1 MNTRLHLNLVSRA
14 CLLCMASA
22 MAPAIAQTSA
32 NTAATPTDQLAPVE
46 IKGTYDNA
54 VGTSNA
60 ASQGVVTAKL
70 IENRPTLRPAEV
82 LEFVPGVIVTQH
94 SGDGKANQYFLRGFN
109 LDHGTDFATFVDG
122 MPVNMPTHAHG
133 HGYSDLNWLI
143 PELVNRISYKKGPYF
158 ADEGDFSSAG
168 VARLGLFDNLS
179 SGIASLTVGEERY
192 ARALITQS
200 VQWLGGNVLYAL
212 ETAHNNGPW
221 EQPEG
226 FHRANGV
233 LRYSAA
239 SDNARTSFTAMAYSA
254 AWHSTDQIPQ
264 RAVDQGL
271 VGRFGAID
279 PTDGGN
285 TERTSLSFQ
294 TERKSDA
301 GTFKANAYAIA
312 SKLNLV
318 SNFTYDLEPPRLSLR
333 GLGCPPAG
341 CNPPWGGSAANLDQ
355 PAQPR
360 NADQFVQAE
369 SRQVLGG
376 GVSQSFATPF
386 GGLDSTTTVGTS
398 LRMDSLAPVG
408 LYKGLGG
415 QRTDTVQESQVRQSL
430 FGLYAENSTA
440 WTPTLRTLL
449 GARYDRMEVDVRSS
463 IAENSGQQSADL
475 ASPKLSV
482 ILGPWNKTEYF
493 VNIGSGFHSNDA
505 RGVTARLSPKE
516 GTPIDP
522 SPALVR
528 TTGSELGLRTEAI
541 AGLQSSL
548 ALWQLDIG
556 SELVFAGDAGDTG
569 ASGASRRWGVEFN
582 NHYRATPWLLLD
594 ADLAL
599 SRAEFTTA
607 QGDAPNA
614 GRYVPGSVETVVS
627 LGATISDRGPW
638 SGQFQ
643 LRYFGPRPLIEDN
656 SQRSDATTLAYLRV
670 GYQISRKTKLALDV
684 FNLFDS
690 KASDIDYYYT
700 SRLPG
705 EPSEGVADRHFH
717 PVEPRSVRLTLTAHF

>member
-1 MNTRLHLNLVSRA
+1 MKNRSAFKPRAIASTRALPRWVRPHLTTVASA
-14 CLLCMASA
+14 CLVCMASA
-22 MAPAIAQTSA
+22 MSPAFA
-32 NTAATPTDQLAPVE
+32 QLAPVV
-46 IKGTYDNA
+46 IQGTYDNA
-54 VGTSNA
+54 IGTSNA
-60 ASQGVVTAKL
+60 ASQGVVTSKL

-109 LDHGTDFATFVDG
+109 LDHGTDFATYVDG

-168 VARLGLFDNLS
+168 VARLGFFDTLPN
-179 SGIASLTVGEERY
+179 GIASLTVGENNY
-192 ARALITQS
+192 ARALLTQS
-200 VQWLGGNVLYAL
+200 VPWQGGHVLYAI

-221 EQPEG
+221 EDPER
-226 FHRANGV
+226 FHRGNGV
-233 LRYSAA
+233 LRYSTAT
-239 SDNARTSFTAMAYSA
+239 DNSRTSITAMAYSA

-264 RAVDQGL
+264 RAIDQGL
-271 VGRFGAID
+271 VGRFGSLD

-294 TERKSDA
+294 TERQSDK

-318 SNFTYDLEPPRLSLR
+318 SNFTYNLERGEPPV
-333 GLGCPPAG
+333 
-341 CNPPWGGSAANLDQ
+341 
-355 PAQPR
+355 
-360 NADQFVQAE
+360 NADQFIQAE

-376 GVSQSFATPF
+376 SISQSVATPF
-386 GGLDSTTTVGTS
+386 AGRDSTTTVGTS
-398 LRMDSLAPVG
+398 LRMDMLDPVG
-408 LYKGLGG
+408 LYQGLGG
-415 QRTDTVQESQVRQSL
+415 QRTATFQESNVRQSL

-440 WTPTLRTLL
+440 WTPTFRTLL
-449 GARYDRMEVDVRSS
+449 GARYDRMAVDVSSS
-463 IAENSGQQSADL
+463 IANNSGQQTSDL
-475 ASPKLSV
+475 TSPKLSV

-493 VNIGSGFHSNDA
+493 VNVGSGFHSNDA
-505 RGVTARLSPKE
+505 RGVTARLSAKE
-516 GTPIDP
+516 GLPIDP

-528 TTGSELGLRTEAI
+528 TSGSELGMRTEAI

-548 ALWQLDIG
+548 ALWKLDIG

-594 ADLAL
+594 ADVAV
-599 SRAEFTTA
+599 SRAEFTSP
-607 QGDAPNA
+607 QGDAPND

-670 GYQISRKTKLALDV
+670 GYQVSSKTKLSLDV
-684 FNLFDS
+684 FNLFDN
-690 KASDIDYYYT
+690 KASDIDYYYS

-705 EPSEGVADRHFH
+705 EPAEGVADRHFH
-717 PVEPRSVRLTLTAHF
+717 PVEPRSVRLTLTTHF

>member
-1 MNTRLHLNLVSRA
+1 MKTPRLPHPRRPTRTAISGA
-14 CLLCMASA
+14 SLLCLASTLL
-22 MAPAIAQTSA
+22 PAGAQE
-32 NTAATPTDQLAPVE
+32 LAPVT
-46 IKGTYDNA
+46 IQGTYDNA
-54 VGTSNA
+54 IRTSDA

-109 LDHGTDFATFVDG
+109 LDHGTDFATYVDG

-168 VARLGLFDNLS
+168 VARLGLFDTLPQ
-179 SGIASLTVGEERY
+179 GIASLTLGANSY
-192 ARALITQS
+192 GRALLTQS
-200 VQWLGGNVLYAL
+200 VPWQNGKLLYAL
-212 ETAHNNGPW
+212 EAAHNNGPW
-221 EQPEG
+221 EEPER

-233 LRYSAA
+233 LRYSTA
-239 SDNARTSFTAMAYSA
+239 SDISRTSVTAMAYSA

-271 VGRFGAID
+271 VGRFGALD
-279 PTDGGN
+279 PTDGGS

-301 GTFKANAYAIA
+301 GLFKANAYAIA
-312 SKLNLV
+312 SKLSLV
-318 SNFTYDLEPPRLSLR
+318 SNFTY
-333 GLGCPPAG
+333 
-341 CNPPWGGSAANLDQ
+341 NLDN
-355 PAQPR
+355 PEPL
-360 NADQFVQAE
+360 NADQFIQAE

-376 GVSQSFATPF
+376 AASQSFATPF
-386 GGLDSTTTVGTS
+386 GGYDSTTTIGTS
-398 LRMDSLAPVG
+398 LRMDWLDPVG
-408 LYKGLGG
+408 LYQGLGG
-415 QRTDTVQESQVRQSL
+415 RRVATVQESQVQQSL
-430 FGLYAENSTA
+430 LGLYAENSTA
-440 WTPTLRTLL
+440 WTPTFRTLL
-449 GARYDRMEVDVRSS
+449 GARYDRMAVDVRSS
-463 IAENSGQQSADL
+463 IAGNAGQHTADL
-475 ASPKLSV
+475 TSPKLSF

-493 VNIGSGFHSNDA
+493 VNLGSGFHSNDA
-505 RGVTARLSPKE
+505 RGVIARIAPKE

-522 SPALVR
+522 APALVR

-548 ALWQLDIG
+548 ALWQLNIG
-556 SELVFAGDAGDTG
+556 SELVFSGDAGNTG
-569 ASGASRRWGVEFN
+569 ASGASRRWGLEFN

-594 ADLAL
+594 ADIAV
-599 SRAEFTTA
+599 SRAEFDSP

-627 LGATISDRGPW
+627 LGAVISDRGPW

-656 SQRSDATTLAYLRV
+656 SQRSDGTTLAYVRV
-670 GYQISRKTKLALDV
+670 GYQLNRKTKLALDV
-684 FNLFDS
+684 FNVFDS
-690 KASDIDYYYT
+690 KASDIDYYYA
-700 SRLPG
+700 SRLKG
-705 EPSEGVADRHFH
+705 EPPEGVADRHFH
-717 PVEPRSVRLTLTAHF
+717 PVEPRSLRLTLTTHF

>member
-1 MNTRLHLNLVSRA
+1 MGTYSPFTQRAHRARRLATPTRNTLSLA
-14 CLLCMASA
+14 CLVCMASA
-22 MAPAIAQTSA
+22 STA
-32 NTAATPTDQLAPVE
+32 NTPPNPAEALPPVVVQ
-46 IKGTYDNA
+46 GTYDNA

-70 IENRPTLRPAEV
+70 IENRPTLHPAEV

-168 VARLGLFDNLS
+168 VARLGLFDTLPQ
-179 SGIASLTVGEERY
+179 GIASLTLGDNGYTRG
-192 ARALITQS
+192 LLTQS
-200 VQWLGGNVLYAL
+200 VPWQGGKVLYAV
-212 ETAHNNGPW
+212 ETAYNNGPW
-221 EQPEG
+221 EQPER

-233 LRYSAA
+233 LRYSTA
-239 SDNARTSFTAMAYSA
+239 SDSARTSLTAMAYSA
-254 AWHSTDQIPQ
+254 AWHATDQIPQ

-271 VGRFGAID
+271 VGRFGTLD
-279 PTDGGN
+279 PTDGGH
-285 TERTSLSFQ
+285 TERYSLSWQ
-294 TERKSDA
+294 TERKADT
-301 GTFKANAYAIA
+301 GNFKANAYAIT
-312 SKLNLV
+312 SRLNLV
-318 SNFTYDLEPPRLSLR
+318 SNFTYNLEQIEPPVN
-333 GLGCPPAG
+333 G
-341 CNPPWGGSAANLDQ
+341 
-355 PAQPR
+355 
-360 NADQFVQAE
+360 DQFVQAE

-376 GVSQSFATPF
+376 SVSHSFATPF
-386 GGLDSTTTVGTS
+386 GGFDSSTTVGTS
-398 LRMDSLAPVG
+398 MRLDRLDPVG
-408 LYKGLGG
+408 LYRGLGG
-415 QRTDTVQESQVRQSL
+415 QRTATLQESHVSQSL
-430 FGLYAENSTA
+430 VGLYAENSTA
-440 WTPTLRTLL
+440 WTPTVRTLL
-449 GARYDRMEVDVRSS
+449 GVRYDRMAVDVRSS
-463 IAENSGQQSADL
+463 ITDNTGQHTADL
-475 ASPKLSV
+475 TSPKLSL

-505 RGVTARLSPKE
+505 RGVTARLAPKE

-548 ALWQLDIG
+548 ALWQLDMG

-594 ADLAL
+594 ADLAV

-607 QGDAPNA
+607 QGDAPNV

-627 LGATISDRGPW
+627 LGAVISDRGPW

-656 SQRSDATTLAYLRV
+656 SQRSDGTTLAYLRV
-670 GYQISRKTKLALDV
+670 GYQINPKTKLALDV
-684 FNLFDS
+684 FNLFDR
-690 KASDIDYYYT
+690 KASDIDYFYA

-705 EPSEGVADRHFH
+705 EAAEGVADRHFH
-717 PVEPRSVRLTLTAHF
+717 PVEPRSLRLTLTANF

>member
-1 MNTRLHLNLVSRA
+1 MGIHSPLTLCTRRARRLATPMRNTLSLA
-14 CLLCMASA
+14 CLICMASA
-22 MAPAIAQTSA
+22 GTA
-32 NTAATPTDQLAPVE
+32 NTTPNPAEALPPVVVQ
-46 IKGTYDNA
+46 GTYDNA
-54 VGTSNA
+54 IGTSNA

-168 VARLGLFDNLS
+168 VARLGLFDTLPQ
-179 SGIASLTVGEERY
+179 GIASLTLGNNGY
-192 ARALITQS
+192 ARGLLAQS
-200 VQWLGGNVLYAL
+200 APWQDGKVLYAV
-212 ETAHNNGPW
+212 EAAHNNGPW
-221 EQPEG
+221 EQPER

-233 LRYSAA
+233 LRYSTA
-239 SDNARTSFTAMAYSA
+239 SDSARTSLTAMAYSA
-254 AWHSTDQIPQ
+254 AWRSTDQIPQ

-271 VGRFGAID
+271 VGRFGTLD
-279 PTDGGN
+279 PTDGGH
-285 TERTSLSFQ
+285 TERYSLSLQ
-294 TERKSDA
+294 TERKSDT
-301 GTFKANAYAIA
+301 GNFKANAYAIT

-318 SNFTYDLEPPRLSLR
+318 SNFTYNLEQAEPPVN
-333 GLGCPPAG
+333 G
-341 CNPPWGGSAANLDQ
+341 
-355 PAQPR
+355 
-360 NADQFVQAE
+360 DQFVQAE

-376 GVSQSFATPF
+376 SASQSFATPF
-386 GGLDSTTTVGTS
+386 GGLDSTTTLGTS
-398 LRMDSLAPVG
+398 IRMDRLDPVG
-408 LYKGLGG
+408 LYQGLGG
-415 QRTDTVQESQVRQSL
+415 QRTATLQESQVSQSL

-440 WTPTLRTLL
+440 WTPTFRTLL
-449 GARYDRMEVDVRSS
+449 GARYDRMAVDVRSS
-463 IAENSGQQSADL
+463 IAENTGQHTADL
-475 ASPKLSV
+475 TSPKLSL

-505 RGVTARLSPKE
+505 RGVTARLAPKE

-541 AGLQSSL
+541 SGLQSSL
-548 ALWQLDIG
+548 ALWHLDIG

-594 ADLAL
+594 ADIAV

-607 QGDAPNA
+607 QGDAPNV

-627 LGATISDRGPW
+627 LGAVISNRGPW

-656 SQRSDATTLAYLRV
+656 SQRSDGTTLAYLRV
-670 GYQISRKTKLALDV
+670 GYQINRTTKLALDV
-684 FNLFDS
+684 FNLFDR

-705 EPSEGVADRHFH
+705 EPAEGVADRHFH
-717 PVEPRSVRLTLTAHF
+717 PVEPRSLRLTLTTNF

>member
-1 MNTRLHLNLVSRA
+1 MKTPALSQSCTPLKRGTGWRKTANPQTVAHASSRNA
-14 CLLCMASA
+14 IASA
-22 MAPAIAQTSA
+22 CIFYISTAMGPALAQQSS
-32 NTAATPTDQLAPVE
+32 PQLAPVV
-46 IKGTYDNA
+46 IQGNYDNA

-109 LDHGTDFATFVDG
+109 LDHGTDFATYVDS

-143 PELVNRISYKKGPYF
+143 PELVSRISYKKGPYF

-168 VARLGLFDNLS
+168 VARLGLFDTLPQ
-179 SGIASLTVGEERY
+179 GIASLTLGENSY
-192 ARALITQS
+192 ARTLLTQS
-200 VQWLGGNVLYAL
+200 VPWQGGNVLYAL

-221 EQPEG
+221 EQPER
-226 FHRANGV
+226 FHRVNGV
-233 LRYSAA
+233 LRYSTATDD
-239 SDNARTSFTAMAYSA
+239 SRTSLTAMAYSA

-271 VGRFGAID
+271 VGRFGALD

-294 TERKSDA
+294 TERKTDS
-301 GTFKANAYAIA
+301 GTFKANAYGIA
-312 SKLNLV
+312 SRLNLV
-318 SNFTYDLEPPRLSLR
+318 SNFTYNLEQAEPPL
-333 GLGCPPAG
+333 
-341 CNPPWGGSAANLDQ
+341 
-355 PAQPR
+355 

-369 SRQVLGG
+369 SREVLGG
-376 GVSQSFATPF
+376 GASQSFATPF
-386 GGLDSTTTVGTS
+386 GGFDSTTTIGST
-398 LRMDSLAPVG
+398 LRLDRLDPVG
-408 LYKGLGG
+408 LYQGLAG
-415 QRTDTVQESQVRQSL
+415 QRTATVQESQVRQSL
-430 FGLYAENSTA
+430 LGLSAENSTA
-440 WTPTLRTLL
+440 WTPSFRTLL
-449 GARYDRMEVDVRSS
+449 GARYDRMAVDVRSS
-463 IAENSGQQSADL
+463 IADNSGQQSADL
-475 ASPKLSV
+475 TSPKLSL

-505 RGVTARLSPKE
+505 RGVTARVAPKE
-516 GTPIDP
+516 GTPVDP

-528 TTGSELGLRTEAI
+528 TTGSELGLRTEAV

-569 ASGASRRWGVEFN
+569 TSGASRRWGLEFN

-594 ADLAL
+594 ADIAV
-599 SRAEFTTA
+599 SRAEFSTP

-627 LGATISDRGPW
+627 LGAVISDRGPW

-656 SQRSDATTLAYLRV
+656 SQRSDPTTLAYLRV
-670 GYQISRKTKLALDV
+670 GYQFNRRTKLAMDV

-690 KASDIDYYYT
+690 KASDIDYYYA

-705 EPSEGVADRHFH
+705 DPPEGIADRHLH
-717 PVEPRSVRLTLTAHF
+717 PVEPRSVRVTLTTHF